1 MKVRTNGRARERT
14 SAFVARASGRARAR
28 RNPKSRWRG
37 GVSRTS
43 SPPLPRPFPGPFQV
57 RSAIKRLCEACKI
70 VKRKGRLYV
79 VCDKVPKHKQRQGVC
94 TEARADVAQET
105 SGWASSAE
113 GRGGACAAHAA
124 AHAPAPSAV
133 GGLTLI
139 GNYRKHI
146 AGGDSLLPRIAR
158 GW

>member
-1 MKVRTNGRARERT
+1 MNART
-14 SAFVARASGRARAR
+14 SAVARTQRS
-28 RNPKSRWRG
+28 P
-37 GVSRTS
+37 
-43 SPPLPRPFPGPFQV
+43 SPPCPSPAPSQV

-94 TEARADVAQET
+94 TDAGADAAQAT
-105 SGWASSAE
+105 SASSGWASSAE
-113 GRGGACAAHAA
+113 GRVGACAAHAA

-133 GGLTLI
+133 GGLTLT
-139 GNYRKHI
+139 GNYRKHL

>member
-1 MKVRTNGRARERT
+1 MAGQGEKQQ
-14 SAFVARASGRARAR
+14 
-28 RNPKSRWRG
+28 
-37 GVSRTS
+37 VSIS
-43 SPPLPRPFPGPFQV
+43 YFS
-57 RSAIKRLCEACKI
+57 
-70 VKRKGRLYV
+70 
-79 VCDKVPKHKQRQGVC
+79 VPTQHKQRQGVC
-94 TEARADVAQET
+94 TEARADAAQET

>member
-1 MKVRTNGRARERT
+1 M
-14 SAFVARASGRARAR
+14 
-28 RNPKSRWRG
+28 
-37 GVSRTS
+37 
-43 SPPLPRPFPGPFQV
+43 
-57 RSAIKRLCEACKI
+57 
-70 VKRKGRLYV
+70 

-94 TEARADVAQET
+94 TEARADAAQGM

-146 AGGDSLLPRIAR
+146 AGGDSLRPRIAR